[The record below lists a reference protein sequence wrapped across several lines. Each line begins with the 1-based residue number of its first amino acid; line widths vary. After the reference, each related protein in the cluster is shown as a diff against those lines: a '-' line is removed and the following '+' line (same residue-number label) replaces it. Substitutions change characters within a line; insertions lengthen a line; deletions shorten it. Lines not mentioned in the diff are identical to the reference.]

1 MGKNSWRWCHRCF
14 YGITVYCHH
23 EAPVSEDYKQACVD
37 YGAKDIVLTTKISGS
52 PCTVINTPYVQKI
65 GTQQN
70 AFERIL
76 SKNKR
81 LKKYVKMLTYSK
93 GMKSVEKAAFSATY
107 KTVWCAGPSI
117 EYTKSIESVST
128 IIERLKR
135 EYKEVEE
142 NPTLQQSALTS
153 SLVQRH

>member
-1 MGKNSWRWCHRCF
+1 
-14 YGITVYCHH
+14 
-23 EAPVSEDYKQACVD
+23 
-37 YGAKDIVLTTKISGS
+37 
-52 PCTVINTPYVQKI
+52 
-65 GTQQN
+65 
-70 AFERIL
+70 
-76 SKNKR
+76 
-81 LKKYVKMLTYSK
+81 MLTYSK

-117 EYTKSIESVST
+117 EYTKSIESVRT

-153 SLVQRH
+153 SLVQRD

>member
-1 MGKNSWRWCHRCF
+1 MGSPF
-14 YGITVYCHH
+14 IATT
-23 EAPVSEDYKQACVD
+23 EAPVSDEYKQACVD

-153 SLVQRH
+153 SLVQRD